1 MKRVGLALLLVATVA
16 YAGVEDDLRD
26 GDRYFENGDWQKSGA
41 AIDRAI
47 AKAPGQV
54 PAAAWGKR
62 AAVHIIL
69 KNYQSGLELIARA
82 KQRHPGAPEILE
94 QEALI
99 LWETDRRVEA
109 IAVAE
114 QVVAARPETFTN
126 QKLIGEHY
134 SARDPA
140 KTMAAFEAY
149 LSNRPANL
157 EGGDVLPRRAAK
169 NTLALTVLPSRSR

>member
-1 MKRVGLALLLVATVA
+1 MRRLGLALLLVASVA
-16 YAGVEDDLRD
+16 RAGVEDDLRD
-26 GDRYFENGDWQKSGA
+26 GDRYFEDGEWQKAAG

-54 PAAAWGKR
+54 PAAAYAKR
-62 AAVHIIL
+62 AAIYIIV
-69 KNYQSGLELIARA
+69 KSYQPGLEFIAKA
-82 KQRHPGAPEILE
+82 KLRHPGAPEILE

-114 QVVAARPETFTN
+114 QVVSVRPQTFTN

-134 SARDPA
+134 SCLASARIDDVTPDTGRTLYGSIA
-140 KTMAAFEAY
+140 LKGRHGRRFEVRLSPSPLAA
-149 LSNRPANL
+149 P
-157 EGGDVLPRRAAK
+157 
-169 NTLALTVLPSRSR
+169 